1 MAVLLEKPWRTV
13 AAEAG
18 AEGDASSRLTLGI
31 AGIGAWTRGAP
42 DWPTLRAL
50 LRGEAGWRDD
60 APAKPAA
67 GILPPGERRRAP
79 DSVLLAAEIAG
90 QACAAAQR
98 EPANLPCVFASTH
111 GELSITDY
119 MCATLASAPHEL
131 SPTKFHNSVH
141 NAPAG
146 YWTIAAQ
153 CTSGSSAVTGW
164 HASFGAGLLEAAAL
178 AIADG
183 TPVLFAAYDIG
194 SSGPLAEMT
203 RTTRAFGVALVLVPD
218 GDALPRLS
226 IGTRAAGAP
235 AIPVPEC
242 VAELAQDNPLNAHA
256 LAFLAALAGAAPA
269 RLTLPAAS
277 GLMLD
282 MEIRTPG

>member
-1 MAVLLEKPWRTV
+1 MPAYLIDITDCGPRDEH
-13 AAEAG
+13 EASTEHP
-18 AEGDASSRLTLGI
+18 ARLIVGV

-42 DWPTLRAL
+42 DWPSLRAL
-50 LRGEAGWRDD
+50 LRGEAEWRED
-60 APAKPAA
+60 APVRPAA
-67 GILPPGERRRAP
+67 SILPPGERRRAP

-90 QACAAAQR
+90 QACAAAGR
-98 EPANLPCVFASTH
+98 DAASLPCVFASTH
-111 GELSITDY
+111 GELAITDY

-153 CTSGSSAVTGW
+153 CTACSSAVTG
-164 HASFGAGLLEAAAL
+164 HRSSFGAGLLEAAVL
-178 AIADG
+178 AIADD
-183 TPVLFAAYDIG
+183 TPVLFAAYDIA

-203 RTTRAFGVALVLVPD
+203 RTTRAFGAALVLVP
-218 GDALPRLS
+218 GGGPLPRLS
-226 IGTRAAGAP
+226 IATRDPGAP
-235 AIPVPEC
+235 VAAAPGC
-242 VAELAQDNPLNAHA
+242 VSDLANDNPLNAHA
-256 LAFLAALAGAAPA
+256 LAFLNALSGDGGT

-282 MEIRTPG
+282 MEIHP